1 MNTFKLLANAL
12 IASGGLG
19 LLYGG
24 IVYSSAMT
32 EARPSHITQPL
43 KDMRADRTLELGQA
57 QSGTCPFVVKAKPQA
72 RSIEIHFE
80 TETFNNGEHHAKNI

>member
-1 MNTFKLLANAL
+1 MNTFKLVANAL

-24 IVYSSAMT
+24 IVYSMAMS
-32 EARPSHITQPL
+32 EARPSHITQPI
-43 KDMRADRTLELGQA
+43 KDMHADRTLEFGQA
-57 QSGTCPFVVKAKPQA
+57 QSGTCPFVLKAKPQA

-80 TETFNNGEHHAKNI
+80 PETLNNGAHHAKNI